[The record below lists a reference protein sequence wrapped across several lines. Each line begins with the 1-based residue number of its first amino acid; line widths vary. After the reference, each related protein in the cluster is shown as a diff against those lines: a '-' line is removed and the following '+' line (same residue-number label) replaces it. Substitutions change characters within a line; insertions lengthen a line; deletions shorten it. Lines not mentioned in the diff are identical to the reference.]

1 MYCALCR
8 RPVEA
13 RRHVGI
19 GTIALAV
26 FTAGISLLAVP
37 FYPKRCAICKSTA
50 VSLAPTD
57 GGIGEARTSST
68 SRLAE
73 LENRVRLVE
82 EELEAAGGDL
92 RMLKEERDFYSQLLG
107 DPNSRTGPVSKT
119 GRPL

>member
-1 MYCALCR
+1 
-8 RPVEA
+8 
-13 RRHVGI
+13 
-19 GTIALAV
+19 
-26 FTAGISLLAVP
+26 
-37 FYPKRCAICKSTA
+37 
-50 VSLAPTD
+50 
-57 GGIGEARTSST
+57 
-68 SRLAE
+68 LAE